1 MLPTLT
7 GATVVL
13 RPLIPADRERIGLIL
28 AEPEVA
34 RWWGQGGPRAAV
46 EGWFEDISNTFA
58 IEVGGTVVGSV
69 QFSEELDPDYRCAGI
84 DLFLTTAAHGRGLGR
99 DTVRTL
105 ARFLLE
111 ERGHHRITI
120 DPSAA
125 NERAIR
131 AYRAVGF
138 RPVGVMRRYERGPD
152 GTWHDG
158 LLLDL
163 LAGDLTSA

>member
-13 RPLIPADRERIGLIL
+13 RSLVPADRERIGSIL

-34 RWWGQGGPRAAV
+34 RWWGQGGPEAAV
-46 EGWFEDISNTFA
+46 QDWFEDISNTFA

-69 QFSEELDPDYRCAGI
+69 QFSEELDPDYRCAEI

-99 DTVRTL
+99 DAVRTL

-163 LAGDLTSA
+163 LPDDLTSA